1 MFIALHVL
9 VILQGVRAN
18 SEDFTGPTRTHFSV
32 HVELVPGSTGFSTAQ
47 PSCRKVARLL
57 LNGTYSQSRI
67 IKTDIDFPLNGST
80 NGTSSSLCCY
90 NPNSNSASSPITSS
104 SYDTSS
110 TTNTSSHFTTSSLPH
125 NTSPHSSSSNT
136 PSCSNGTPPTNAC
149 PSQLNIPGFYLCS
162 DHEPMTFSAFTTFE
176 TKILNDSAAD
186 DDSCESSYLLY
197 VICGTSCACIV
208 LIIFNVF
215 VIVIACHYR
224 RLIVKVRLEE
234 SKLDLNLLR
243 MQVGTFPVEDVY
255 TAPSVVVPE
264 DRYQTF
270 TVVVDNPRGSV
281 HAYNQVCR
289 ETSM

>member
-1 MFIALHVL
+1 M
-9 VILQGVRAN
+9 GVRAS
-18 SEDFTGPTRTHFSV
+18 SEGFTGPTRTHFPV
-32 HVELVPGSTGFSTAQ
+32 HVELVPGSRGVSTSQ

-67 IKTDIDFPLNGST
+67 IKIDIDFPLNGST

-90 NPNSNSASSPITSS
+90 NPNCNSSSSPITSS

-136 PSCSNGTPPTNAC
+136 PSCSKGTPPTNAC

-162 DHEPMTFSAFTTFE
+162 DHEPMTFSAFTIFE
-176 TKILNDSAAD
+176 TKILNDSAVD
-186 DDSCESSYLLY
+186 DDYKQSTADSCDSSYLLY
-197 VICGTSCACIV
+197 VIWGTSCACVV
-208 LIIFNVF
+208 LVIINVF

-281 HAYNQVCR
+281 HAYNQVRR
-289 ETSM
+289 ETPL